1 MYWHDVIGFSQA
13 RLPRLRLRVRSGN
26 IYLLSFIL
34 FESDLVYT
42 SPLNCTDR
50 FSVPLRLSHLVC
62 MATDLRCVCLSLV
75 PVCQSC
81 PFFFS
86 CVRASPLKCVALSCA
101 CLSKLPVIFLVRV
114 RSGARTL
121 RRAFCACFYRSHLF
135 YCSCACAIWFAP
147 LTWPPIEI
155 FTGFWKNKKDTR
167 ETVIEQISL
176 SPQTN
181 PTNTCIDNS
190 SF

>member
-1 MYWHDVIGFSQA
+1 
-13 RLPRLRLRVRSGN
+13 
-26 IYLLSFIL
+26 
-34 FESDLVYT
+34 
-42 SPLNCTDR
+42 
-50 FSVPLRLSHLVC
+50 

-135 YCSCACAIWFAP
+135 YCSCACAIWFASP
-147 LTWPPIEI
+147 LNCAVRYFCRVRVRSGARRQYITLRFLVPVHLSCPFYSYLMSTSYLPHIYL
-155 FTGFWKNKKDTR
+155 
-167 ETVIEQISL
+167 ISTSYL
-176 SPQTN
+176 SHIYLTFICLISASYLRHRWSSWR
-181 PTNTCIDNS
+181 TCMTS
-190 SF
+190 ARRCSH